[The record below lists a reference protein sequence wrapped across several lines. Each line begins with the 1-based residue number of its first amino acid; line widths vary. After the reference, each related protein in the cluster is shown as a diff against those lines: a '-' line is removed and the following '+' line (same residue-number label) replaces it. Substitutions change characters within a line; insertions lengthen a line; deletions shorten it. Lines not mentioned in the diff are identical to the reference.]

1 MKPDERLQ
9 SSESLDDLSRELYAY
24 SRNGAKLYLDG
35 VEAAAWE
42 IVEAYRFNDGA
53 CYMRDYVKRCDGRLE
68 ELRFDRVAEKQDES

>member
-1 MKPDERLQ
+1 MKPDEGLR
-9 SSESLDDLSRELYAY
+9 SSNSLEDLSRELHAY
-24 SRNGAKLYLDG
+24 SRDGAKLYLDG

-53 CYMRDYVKRCDGRLE
+53 CYMRDYVKCGNGRLE